1 MNKNAISHV
10 TNHVIKHVKK
20 LKLVN
25 KNVTNHATS
34 HAINHVTKLKLANK
48 NVTNLVTSH
57 VINHVTKHKL
67 AKHKKQ
73 HANTNINMV
82 NVTINM
88 VQQINFK
95 TKTFFIFN
103 SL

>member
-1 MNKNAISHV
+1 V
-10 TNHVIKHVKK
+10 TNHAIKHATKP
-20 LKLVN
+20 KLVN
-25 KNVTNHATS
+25 KNVTNLAIS
-34 HAINHVTKLKLANK
+34 HAINHVIKLKLANK

-57 VINHVTKHKL
+57 AINHATKHKL

-73 HANTNINMV
+73 HVNTNINMV

-95 TKTFFIFN
+95 AKTFFILN